1 MRVLILG
8 GRAPVALDHARRFAA
23 QGWTVY
29 VADSIPCRI
38 SGWSRSVTRTIRLP
52 SPRDAL
58 ASFALSLAKIIE
70 SERIDLVLPTCEE
83 VFYLGRIRHLLP
95 VSCNVFVAPFEQ
107 LSELHSKWRFLQL
120 ASSSARFASGAARI
134 ASGAEE
140 GCGVDVPVSERV
152 SDLNAAREWAAGR
165 PVVLKPEFSRF
176 GVHVRI
182 YPDGIPDHAPELAR
196 LGRWVVQE
204 FHRGTEI
211 CSYSIA
217 VAGRLCAHVAYRPSY
232 RLASS
237 SSYYFDPV
245 SMPRIEQFV
254 ERFVARI
261 GFTGQISFD
270 WIDGGDGRLAV
281 LECNPRAISGLH
293 LFGMTDA
300 LPAVISGQSTACIA
314 LGNPRPRMLAGVMLG
329 VGLPTALAHS
339 RFSQWRAD
347 WLRAADVLSVPGDSK
362 PYAGA
367 MLDMTSF
374 LRLAIKNRST
384 LRAAATRDIEWDGET
399 LHE

>member
-38 SGWSRSVTRTIRLP
+38 SGWSRSVSRTIHLP

-58 ASFALSLAKIIE
+58 SSFASELAKIIE

-95 VSCNVFVAPFEQ
+95 ASCNVFVAPFEQ

-120 ASSSARFASGAARI
+120 AKD
-134 ASGAEE
+134 
-140 GCGVDVPVSERV
+140 CGVDVPMSERI
-152 SDLNAAREWAAGR
+152 SDLNAAREWARGR

-182 YPDGIPDHAPELAR
+182 YPGGIPDDAPALAR

-211 CSYSIA
+211 CSYSVA

-293 LFGMTDA
+293 LFGMSDA
-300 LPAVISGQSTACIA
+300 LPAVISGQSAARIA
-314 LGNPRPRMLAGVMLG
+314 LASPTPRMLAGVMLG
-329 VGLPTALAHS
+329 VGLPTALARS
-339 RFSQWRAD
+339 RFRQWRAD
-347 WLRAADVLSVPGDSK
+347 WSRATDVLSVPGDSR

-367 MLDMTSF
+367 LLDMTSF

-384 LRAAATRDIEWDGET
+384 MRAAATRDIEWDGET

>member
-38 SGWSRSVTRTIRLP
+38 SGWSRSVSRTIHLP

-58 ASFALSLAKIIE
+58 PLFARSLANIVE
-70 SERIDLVLPTCEE
+70 SERIDLVVPTCEE

-95 VSCNVFVAPFEQ
+95 GSCNVFVAPFEQ

-120 ASSSARFASGAARI
+120 AKDG
-134 ASGAEE
+134 
-140 GCGVDVPVSERV
+140 GVDVPVSERV
-152 SDLNAAREWAAGR
+152 SDLNAAREWARGR

-182 YPDGIPDHAPELAR
+182 YPEGIPDDAPVLPA
-196 LGRWVVQE
+196 LGPWVVQE

-217 VAGRLCAHVAYRPSY
+217 AAGRLCAHVAYRPSY

-254 ERFVARI
+254 ERFVARL
-261 GFTGQISFD
+261 GYTGQISFD

-293 LFGMTDA
+293 LFAMEDA
-300 LPAVISGQSTACIA
+300 LPEVISGRSSERIVPAS
-314 LGNPRPRMLAGVMLG
+314 PSPKMLAGVMLA
-329 VGLPTALAHS
+329 VGLPTALARS
-339 RFSQWRAD
+339 SFDTWRAD
-347 WLRAADVLSVPGDSK
+347 WSRATDVLSVSGDSR

-367 MLDMTSF
+367 LLDMASF

-384 LRAAATRDIEWDGET
+384 MRAAATRDIEWDGET

>member
-8 GRAPVALDHARRFAA
+8 GRAPVALDHARRFAS

-38 SGWSRSVTRTIRLP
+38 SGWSRSVTRTIHLP

-58 ASFALSLAKIIE
+58 PLFAIALAKIIE

-95 VSCNVFVAPFEQ
+95 ASCNVFVAPFEQ

-120 ASSSARFASGAARI
+120 AND
-134 ASGAEE
+134 
-140 GCGVDVPVSERV
+140 CGVDVPVSERV
-152 SDLNAAREWAAGR
+152 MHLGAAREWAQGR

-182 YPDGIPDHAPELAR
+182 YPEGVPGDAPALPA
-196 LGRWVVQE
+196 LGPWVVQE

-293 LFGMTDA
+293 LFEMADA
-300 LPAVISGQSTACIA
+300 LPAVIAGQSSERIA
-314 LGNPRPRMLAGVMLG
+314 PASLRPRMLAGVMLA
-329 VGLPTALAHS
+329 VGLPTAVARSSVGKWH
-339 RFSQWRAD
+339 AD
-347 WLRAADVLSVPGDSK
+347 WSRATDVLSVSGDSR

-367 MLDMTSF
+367 LLDMASF

-384 LRAAATRDIEWDGET
+384 MRAAATRDIEWDGET

>member
-23 QGWTVY
+23 QGWTVS

-38 SGWSRSVTRTIRLP
+38 SGWSRSVSQTIRLP

-58 ASFALSLAKIIE
+58 PQFASTLVRVIE

-95 VSCNVFVAPFEQ
+95 AGCNVFVAPFEQ

-120 ASSSARFASGAARI
+120 AKDCGA
-134 ASGAEE
+134 
-140 GCGVDVPVSERV
+140 DVPVSERV
-152 SDLNAAREWAAGR
+152 MSLDAAREWAHGR

-182 YPDGIPDHAPELAR
+182 YPEGIPPDAPALPA
-196 LGRWVVQE
+196 LGAWVVQE
-204 FHRGTEI
+204 FHRGAEI

-217 VAGRLCAHVAYRPSY
+217 VAGQLRAHVAYRPSY
-232 RLASS
+232 RLAGS

-245 SMPRIEQFV
+245 SMPSIQSFV

-270 WIDGGDGRLAV
+270 WIDGIDGGLAV

-293 LFGMTDA
+293 LFGLRDA
-300 LPAVISGQSTACIA
+300 LPAVISGQSIERIVLSSFRA
-314 LGNPRPRMLAGVMLG
+314 RMLAGVMLA
-329 VGLPTALAHS
+329 VGLPSALARSSFRRWH
-339 RFSQWRAD
+339 AD
-347 WLRAADVLSVPGDSK
+347 WLRATDVLSVSGDVR

-367 MLDMTSF
+367 LLDMTSF
-374 LRLAIKNRST
+374 LRLAIKNHST
-384 LRAAATRDIEWDGET
+384 MRAAATRDIEWDGET